1 MSNKENGKVKNS
13 GMVKIIIA
21 IIIFTVLGAFMWGYG
36 IDIEKWLFIAPGCC
50 ITIVG
55 GLAMLVY
62 PAFYS
67 DLEKDQR
74 QKEYYRT

>member
-13 GMVKIIIA
+13 GMVKIIVA

-50 ITIVG
+50 ITIAG